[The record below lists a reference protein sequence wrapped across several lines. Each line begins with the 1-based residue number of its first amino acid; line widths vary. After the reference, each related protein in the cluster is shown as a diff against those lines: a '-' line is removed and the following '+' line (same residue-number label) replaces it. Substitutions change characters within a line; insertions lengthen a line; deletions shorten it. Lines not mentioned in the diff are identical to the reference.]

1 LESQSVEQDHKIF
14 TSPPVISVVEASS
27 AYVRCVL
34 SLMKTV
40 TLEEHFVT
48 RDFQKATAGNGAN
61 TPPNMQHLQAQLL
74 DLGAGR
80 IRAMDEGG
88 VGLQVL
94 SLAAMGGNTL
104 SPSDQTAIFR
114 GVHDEL
120 VSAIHAYPDRLK
132 AFCTP
137 ALKEPANAVRELER
151 TLALPGFVGV
161 LFNGTT
167 EGKFLDAPEFFPVLE
182 AAAAL
187 KVPVYIHPAPPPEV
201 VYAAYYSGLP
211 GDTGHLL
218 SIAGWGWHSETAV
231 HVLRLILGGTFDR
244 LPQLQVIIGHMGEGI
259 PYALARTNGVLMS
272 GAKHLERSI
281 VEVFQQQVY
290 VTTSGYF
297 TKPPFDCA
305 REVLGLDRLM
315 YSVDYPFSPTTK
327 GRDFLTTLDLSEP
340 DLAKLTH
347 GNAEKVLKL

>member
-1 LESQSVEQDHKIF
+1 LRIL
-14 TSPPVISVVEASS
+14 ILC
-27 AYVRCVL
+27 RRVL
-34 SLMKTV
+34 AFMKTI

-48 RDFQKATAGNGAN
+48 RDFQKATFGDGAN
-61 TPPNMQHLQAQLL
+61 MHPSMQHVQSQLL

-88 VGLQVL
+88 VDLQVL
-94 SLAAMGGNTL
+94 SLAAIGGDTL
-104 SPSDQTAIFR
+104 SPSDQTTVFR

-120 VSAIHAYPDRLK
+120 ASAIQAYPDRLK

-151 TLALPGFVGV
+151 TRSLPGFVGM

-167 EGKFLDAPEFFPVLE
+167 SGKFLDDPAFFPVLE

-187 KVPVYIHPAPPPEV
+187 NVPVYIHPAPPPDV
-201 VYAAYYSGLP
+201 VYAAYYAGLP

-218 SIAGWGWHSETAV
+218 SIAGWGWHSETAI
-231 HVLRLILGGTFDR
+231 HLLRLILAGTFDK
-244 LPQLQVIIGHMGEGI
+244 LPQLQVIIGHMGEGL
-259 PYALARTNGVLMS
+259 PYALARTNAVLMS
-272 GAKHLERSI
+272 AAKHLKRSI
-281 VEVFQQQVY
+281 TETIQQQVH

-305 REVLGLDRLM
+305 REVIGLDRLM

-327 GRDFLTTLDLSEP
+327 GKDFLATLNLNDH

-347 GNAEKVLKL
+347 GNAEKALQL